1 MLFFRDGI
9 WNMSSVVAVLSRFE
23 ENAKWIS
30 KHYEELKKKFRDE
43 WVAVLNGAV
52 VDHDRELNRLVKRLR
67 KKYPEDYN
75 EIVVEYVTTKEIE
88 LIL

>member
-1 MLFFRDGI
+1 
-9 WNMSSVVAVLSRFE
+9 MSSVVAVLSRYE

-43 WVAVLNGAV
+43 WVAVLNSAV
-52 VDHDRELNRLVKRLR
+52 VDHDSKLNRLVERLR
-67 KKYPEDYN
+67 KKYPKDYD
-75 EIVVEYVTTKEIE
+75 EIAVEYVTTKEIE

>member
-1 MLFFRDGI
+1 
-9 WNMSSVVAVLSRFE
+9 MSSVVAVLSRYE

-43 WVAVLNGAV
+43 WVAAFDSAI
-52 VDHDRELNRLVKRLR
+52 VDHDRELNKLVERLR
-67 KKYPEDYN
+67 IRYPKNYDV
-75 EIVVEYVTTKEIE
+75 IAVEYVTTKEIE

>member
-1 MLFFRDGI
+1 LLLFFHG
-9 WNMSSVVAVLSRFE
+9 M

-43 WVAVLNGAV
+43 WIAVLNGAV
-52 VDHDRELNRLVKRLR
+52 VDHDRQLNKLVQKLR
-67 KKYPEDYN
+67 RRYPKNYN
-75 EIVVEYVTTKEIE
+75 EIAVEYMTIKEIE